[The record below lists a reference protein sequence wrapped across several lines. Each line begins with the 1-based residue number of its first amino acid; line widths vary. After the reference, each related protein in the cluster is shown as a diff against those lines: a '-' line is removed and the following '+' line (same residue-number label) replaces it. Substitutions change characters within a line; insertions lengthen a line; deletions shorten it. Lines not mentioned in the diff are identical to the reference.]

1 MLHLAWVC
9 LLLPLLLRSK
19 QPGFGWQV
27 LHNASG
33 SWENDV
39 EYLPLTLSSSKSAFQ
54 QHRVLCLTPLP
65 TTGVGLLPHPPAR
78 TWKVVLGMWP
88 YKHGP
93 FSTLS
98 AWLVWGQ
105 HGDTFS
111 PSGAVSGG
119 TVS

>member
-39 EYLPLTLSSSKSAFQ
+39 EYLPLTLSSSKSQ
-54 QHRVLCLTPLP
+54 
-65 TTGVGLLPHPPAR
+65 
-78 TWKVVLGMWP
+78 
-88 YKHGP
+88 P
-93 FSTLS
+93 FNSIPFC
-98 AWLVWGQ
+98 A
-105 HGDTFS
+105 
-111 PSGAVSGG
+111 
-119 TVS
+119 